1 MKLFLTIIIVAL
13 LPGKTEAQQNYV
25 NEIFDTYFRANP
37 FDTGFNVF
45 YQRLSADPALSD
57 KSIQKRTDST
67 LFSFKGAYENF
78 KRGNF
83 KFTRAEVRLEEIEIE
98 TSESLHTKDTLI
110 QYQIICYCMGG
121 KSGLT
126 IAKKVYDNFY
136 KEYHNAFLYSNKE
149 AKEPDETAGAVRHYF
164 SSNLPISP
172 VTTLWGRKNENES
185 VFSVAVRMKLKEN
198 ALDLF
203 KFSDLKPAH

>member
-13 LPGKTEAQQNYV
+13 LPGKTEAQQYNI
-25 NEIFDTYFRANP
+25 NDIFYTYFRVNP
-37 FDTGFNVF
+37 FDNEFNIF
-45 YQRLSADPALSD
+45 YKKLSSDPALSG

-98 TSESLHTKDTLI
+98 TSESLHTKDTLV
-110 QYQIICYCMGG
+110 QYQIIYYCTGG

-126 IAKKVYDNFY
+126 IAKKVYDDFYEVYHVFFTNF
-136 KEYHNAFLYSNKE
+136 ET
-149 AKEPDETAGAVRHYF
+149 KEPDENAGAVRHYF

-172 VTTLWGRKNENES
+172 VTTLWVRKNENES
-185 VFSVAVRMKLKEN
+185 VFSVLVRMKLKEN
-198 ALDLF
+198 TLDLF
-203 KFSDLKPAH
+203 KFSDLKHAP